1 MSGQVCTVH
10 VRGGEGDDV
19 HDHCTQ
25 PCEEGFPWSVMFIL
39 VAALWLLDRIDP
51 EDRE

>member
-19 HDHCTQ
+19 HGHCPQ

-39 VAALWLLDRIDP
+39 VAGLWLLDRIDP